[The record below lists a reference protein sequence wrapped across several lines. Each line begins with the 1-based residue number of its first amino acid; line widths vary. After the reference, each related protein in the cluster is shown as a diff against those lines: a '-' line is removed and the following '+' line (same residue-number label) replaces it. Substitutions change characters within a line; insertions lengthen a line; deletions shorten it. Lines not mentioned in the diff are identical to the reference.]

1 MSPVLPLS
9 VQLPMA
15 PPLRQRVRVR
25 REPEGSR
32 GIRRIE
38 AKFLP
43 PPGFIAVTM
52 ELAVMSPA

>member
-1 MSPVLPLS
+1 MSPVLPLVS
-9 VQLPMA
+9 AVA
-15 PPLRQRVRVR
+15 YGSPLRQRVRVR